1 MKIETILVEENGM
14 TKGFL
19 KSLTAACLGS
29 SLLCGAAIA
38 QDASEKSVSAT
49 MIIYLDPSVQFFNPV
64 VKGAKDAAE
73 HFGVDLDV
81 QYANN
86 DPVRQNDLIES
97 ATVAGVD
104 GIAVAISNSDAF
116 DDSICAAVEAGIVVI
131 GFNNDDLE
139 GAEGN
144 CRQAYVGMN
153 EFDSGYELGNRMI
166 EEFGLKEGDVV
177 FNPREIPEATFAVA
191 RGGGIEKA
199 MSEKGIKVETVR
211 AGLDPAEAQNIM
223 AQFLIANPDI
233 KAVFG
238 TGSVTSTVG
247 AGAIRDAGIDVPFA
261 GFDLAVEIA
270 NAVESGA
277 MFATMDQQPYLQGYQ
292 PIAQI
297 ALSARY
303 GLTPTDVDTGQG
315 AFLDKSRISEIKDLI
330 GTYR

>member
-1 MKIETILVEENGM
+1 MKL
-14 TKGFL
+14 TKFKCALLGGCALFA
-19 KSLTAACLGS
+19 SLG
-29 SLLCGAAIA
+29 GAMA
-38 QDASEKSVSAT
+38 QDQEPVKAT

-64 VKGAKDAAE
+64 VKGAQDAAAA
-73 HFGVDLDV
+73 FNVDLDV

-86 DPVRQNDLIES
+86 DPVRQNDLIETAA
-97 ATVAGVD
+97 ATGVD
-104 GIAVAISNSDAF
+104 GIAVSISSSDAF

-139 GAEGN
+139 GGDGN
-144 CRQAYVGMN
+144 CRQAYVGMD
-153 EFDSGYELGNRMI
+153 EFASGYELGNRMI
-166 EEFGLKEGDVV
+166 EEFGLKEGDTV
-177 FNPREIPEATFAVA
+177 FNPREIPEASFAVA

-199 MSEKGIKVETVR
+199 MGEHGITVETVR

-223 AQFLIANPDI
+223 AQALIANPNI

-247 AGAIRDAGIDVPFA
+247 AGAIRDAGVEVPFG
-261 GFDLAVEIA
+261 GFDLAIEIA
-270 NAVESGA
+270 DAVETGA
-277 MFATMDQQPYLQGYQ
+277 MFATMDQQPYLQGYY

-297 ALSARY
+297 AMAKRY

-315 AFLDKSRISEIKDLI
+315 AFLDQGRIGAVKPLI

>member
-1 MKIETILVEENGM
+1 MAKRKFASTIL
-14 TKGFL
+14 T
-19 KSLTAACLGS
+19 TAAA
-29 SLLCGAAIA
+29 SLLTTAVHA
-38 QDASEKSVSAT
+38 QDADVKAT

-64 VKGAKDAAE
+64 VKGAQDAAAQ
-73 HFGVDLDV
+73 FGVDLDV

-86 DPVRQNDLIES
+86 DPVRQNDLIEA
-97 ATVAGVD
+97 ATAAGVD
-104 GIAVAISNSDAF
+104 GIAVAISSSDAF
-116 DDSICAAVEAGIVVI
+116 DKSICNAVEAGIVVI

-139 GAEGN
+139 GAKGN

-153 EFDSGYELGNRMI
+153 EFASGYELGTRMI
-166 EEFGLKEGDVV
+166 EEFDLKEGDVV
-177 FNPREIPEATFAVA
+177 FNPREIPEASFAVA

-211 AGLDPAEAQNIM
+211 AGLDLAEAQNIM
-223 AQFLIANPDI
+223 AQFLIANKDV

-247 AGAIRDAGIDVPFA
+247 AGAIKDAGVDVPFG

-277 MFATMDQQPYLQGYQ
+277 MFATMDQQPYMQGYY
-292 PIAQI
+292 PIVQI
-297 ALSARY
+297 AMAKKY

-315 AFLDKSRISEIKDLI
+315 AFLDKERIGAVKPLI

>member
-1 MKIETILVEENGM
+1 MKLT
-14 TKGFL
+14 TK
-19 KSLTAACLGS
+19 AA
-29 SLLCGAAIA
+29 LLAGCALFAIVPAALA
-38 QDASEKSVSAT
+38 QDQEPVKAT

-64 VKGAKDAAE
+64 VKGAQDAAAA
-73 HFGVDLDV
+73 FNVDLDV

-97 ATVAGVD
+97 AVATGVD
-104 GIAVAISNSDAF
+104 GIAVAISSSDAF
-116 DDSICAAVEAGIVVI
+116 DDSICAAVEAGVVVI

-166 EEFGLKEGDVV
+166 DKFGLKEGDTV
-177 FNPREIPEATFAVA
+177 FNPREIPEASFAVA

-199 MSEKGIKVETVR
+199 MAEHGIKVETVR

-223 AQFLIANPDI
+223 AQALIANPDI

-247 AGAIRDAGIDVPFA
+247 AGAIKDAGVDVPFG

-270 NAVESGA
+270 DAVESGA
-277 MFATMDQQPYLQGYQ
+277 MFATMDQQPYLQGYY

-297 ALSARY
+297 AMAARY

-315 AFLDKSRISEIKDLI
+315 AFLDQARIATVKPLI

>member
-1 MKIETILVEENGM
+1 MKKTTLGHAVGLM
-14 TKGFL
+14 GLLLMGT
-19 KSLTAACLGS
+19 TAL
-29 SLLCGAAIA
+29 A
-38 QDASEKSVSAT
+38 QEAPVKAT

-64 VKGAKDAAE
+64 VKGAQDAAAA
-73 HFGVDLDV
+73 FNVDLDV

-97 ATVAGVD
+97 ATAAGVD
-104 GIAVAISNSDAF
+104 GIAVAISSSDAF
-116 DDSICAAVEAGIVVI
+116 DASICAAVESGIVVI

-139 GAEGN
+139 GAKGN
-144 CRQAYVGMN
+144 CRQAYVGMD
-153 EFDSGYELGNRMI
+153 EEASGYELGQRMVKQ
-166 EEFGLKEGDVV
+166 FGLKEGDMV

-191 RGGGIEKA
+191 RGGGIERA
-199 MSEKGIKVETVR
+199 MKEHGIRVETVR
-211 AGLDPAEAQNIM
+211 SGLDLAEAQNIM
-223 AQFLIANPDI
+223 TQFLIANPDT

-247 AGAIRDAGIDVPFA
+247 AGAIRDAGMDVPFA

-270 NAVESGA
+270 EAVKSGA
-277 MFATMDQQPYLQGYQ
+277 MFATMDQQPYLQGYY

-297 ALSARY
+297 AMSARY

-315 AFLDKSRISEIKDLI
+315 AYLDQSRIGDIMPLI

>member
-1 MKIETILVEENGM
+1 MK
-14 TKGFL
+14 
-19 KSLTAACLGS
+19 LTSKKAA
-29 SLLCGAAIA
+29 LLAGCALLATVGGAPA
-38 QDASEKSVSAT
+38 QDQAPVKAT

-64 VKGAKDAAE
+64 VKGAQDAAAA
-73 HFGVDLDV
+73 FNDDLDV

-86 DPVRQNDLIES
+86 DPVRQNDLIDTAV
-97 ATVAGVD
+97 ATGVD
-104 GIAVAISNSDAF
+104 GIAVAISSSDAF
-116 DDSICAAVEAGIVVI
+116 DDSICAAVEAGVVVI

-139 GAEGN
+139 GAKGN

-153 EFDSGYELGNRMI
+153 EFDSGYELGMRMI
-166 EEFGLKEGDVV
+166 EAFGLKEGDTV
-177 FNPREIPEATFAVA
+177 FNPREIPEASFAVA

-199 MSEKGIKVETVR
+199 MGEHGIKVETVR

-223 AQFLIANPDI
+223 AQALIANPDI

-247 AGAIRDAGIDVPFA
+247 AGAIRDAGVDVPFG

-270 NAVESGA
+270 DAVESGA
-277 MFATMDQQPYLQGYQ
+277 MFATMDQQPYLQGYY

-297 ALSARY
+297 AMAARY

-315 AFLDKSRISEIKDLI
+315 AFLDQARIGTVKPLI
-330 GTYR
+330 GSYR

>member
-1 MKIETILVEENGM
+1 MKKGRLGTAMIGVLGALLM
-14 TKGFL
+14 T
-19 KSLTAACLGS
+19 TAAQ
-29 SLLCGAAIA
+29 AKDDI
-38 QDASEKSVSAT
+38 SAT

-64 VKGAKDAAE
+64 VKGAQDAAAQ
-73 HFGVDLDV
+73 FGVDLDV

-97 ATVAGVD
+97 AVAAGVD
-104 GIAVAISNSDAF
+104 GIAVSISSSDAF
-116 DDSICAAVEAGIVVI
+116 DKSICDAVKEGIIVI

-139 GAEGN
+139 GAKGN

-153 EFDSGYELGNRMI
+153 EFASGYELGTRMI
-166 EEFGLKEGDVV
+166 DKFGLKEGDVV
-177 FNPREIPEATFAVA
+177 FNPREIPEASFAVA

-211 AGLDPAEAQNIM
+211 AGLDLAEARNIM
-223 AQFLIANPDI
+223 AQFLIANKDV

-247 AGAIRDAGIDVPFA
+247 AGAIADAGLQVPFG

-270 NAVESGA
+270 DAVSSGA
-277 MFATMDQQPYLQGYQ
+277 MFATMDQQPYLQGYY

-297 ALSARY
+297 AMAKKY

-315 AFLDKSRISEIKDLI
+315 AFLDKERISAVKPMI